1 MKKTSF
7 TLTELV
13 TVMLVITI
21 VVTATLPITRKKFD
35 KVDSAAYYM
44 GYKMMTDISANAY
57 PDVKDKIDKINKPC
71 AFEINGE
78 CFLEPFYPMALSS
91 SLCLSTRDKTGIRYC
106 SSGDRWGGTKYQCI
120 IEEEGEMAK
129 EADIDAIARDLYNQ
143 EIETAWRVPTYATK
157 NAVKDA
163 KYGFVD
169 LAGESYDVWFDYEN
183 SSASGAY
190 RNYAP
195 NSTEKSY
202 GTRSHEPK
210 LGLCRKKEQD
220 PGLCKAIK
228 DTYNIAE
235 DNCDEPIS
243 SVRAAA
249 STGDFSNLTPHIV
262 LSNGLRIYIG
272 SSMQETTLLSGEGT
286 AEDDRSA
293 MAVYIDVNGSSG
305 KSRLYT
311 DVFPFYLLYS
321 GKVIPAYD
329 TVSKSGANN
338 NEHLSVNVIY
348 DDYTTDLRQIK
359 LLMRNSNFQS
369 AACAIG
375 LMKSPNY
382 CQDKT
387 QYDICKDKVHDCR
400 MIVNEPIKVF

>member
-1 MKKTSF
+1 
-7 TLTELV
+7 
-13 TVMLVITI
+13 
-21 VVTATLPITRKKFD
+21 
-35 KVDSAAYYM
+35 
-44 GYKMMTDISANAY
+44 
-57 PDVKDKIDKINKPC
+57 
-71 AFEINGE
+71 
-78 CFLEPFYPMALSS
+78 
-91 SLCLSTRDKTGIRYC
+91 
-106 SSGDRWGGTKYQCI
+106 
-120 IEEEGEMAK
+120 
-129 EADIDAIARDLYNQ
+129 
-143 EIETAWRVPTYATK
+143 
-157 NAVKDA
+157 
-163 KYGFVD
+163 
-169 LAGESYDVWFDYEN
+169 
-183 SSASGAY
+183 
-190 RNYAP
+190 
-195 NSTEKSY
+195 
-202 GTRSHEPK
+202 
-210 LGLCRKKEQD
+210 
-220 PGLCKAIK
+220 
-228 DTYNIAE
+228 
-235 DNCDEPIS
+235 
-243 SVRAAA
+243 
-249 STGDFSNLTPHIV
+249 
-262 LSNGLRIYIG
+262 
-272 SSMQETTLLSGEGT
+272 MQETTLLSGEGT